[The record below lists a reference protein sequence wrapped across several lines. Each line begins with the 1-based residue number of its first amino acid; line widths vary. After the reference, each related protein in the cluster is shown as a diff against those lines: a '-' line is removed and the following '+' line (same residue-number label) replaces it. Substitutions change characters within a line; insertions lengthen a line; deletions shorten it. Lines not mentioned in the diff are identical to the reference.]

1 MYEAAAVHKDLV
13 EKQEQH
19 KAMSNVQ
26 QQLSKGR
33 GTASPDTERLGML
46 CGSQLIQQLIYEFL

>member
-13 EKQEQH
+13 EKQDQH
-19 KAMSNVQ
+19 KAMTNIQ
-26 QQLSKGR
+26 QQLSKSR

-46 CGSQLIQQLIYEFL
+46 CEKESGSTANI